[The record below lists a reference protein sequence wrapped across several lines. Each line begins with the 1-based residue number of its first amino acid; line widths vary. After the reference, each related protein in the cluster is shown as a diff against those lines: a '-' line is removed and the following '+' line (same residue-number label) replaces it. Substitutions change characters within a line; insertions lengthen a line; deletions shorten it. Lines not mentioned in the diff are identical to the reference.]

1 MPVLG
6 DSTST
11 YVAEREGSLSMLAIH
26 AYTHVLLR
34 YHYTVP
40 ILVLGRTLIPLVLLY
55 VVYITTVSGQTY
67 EPTPPCTSLM
77 ECLIPMTWT
86 QRSYWWIF
94 VAALV
99 LLMTFMTSLPHL
111 DRREPR

>member
-26 AYTHVLLR
+26 AYTHGLLR

-40 ILVLGRTLIPLVLLY
+40 IH
-55 VVYITTVSGQTY
+55 
-67 EPTPPCTSLM
+67 
-77 ECLIPMTWT
+77 
-86 QRSYWWIF
+86 WWIF